1 MTYAIGIA
9 DIEAAAKRLAGVAH
23 RTPVFTSRTL
33 DDRLGASV
41 FLKAESLQRTGA
53 FKFRGAYNAVSSL
66 SEEERAVG
74 VVTNSSGNHAQ
85 ALALAAS
92 LCGSSATVVMPEDAP
107 PNKAAATEAYG
118 GTLVRYDRYTQDRS
132 EISRGIAE
140 ETGRVFIPPY
150 DHPDVMAGQ
159 GTTALELMD
168 QAPDLD
174 ALVVCV
180 GGGGLLAGCSVVAKA
195 ASPDM
200 AIFGVEPEA
209 GDDHRRS
216 REAGKIVKVPVPR
229 TIADGQQTE
238 APGELTWAINSE
250 LVDDFPVVSDDQ
262 IIETMRFLFERMK
275 LVVEPSGATAL
286 AALLTGQLDLSRR
299 RVGVTISGGNIS
311 AARFGEL
318 VGST

>member
-1 MTYAIGIA
+1 MTYAIGLT
-9 DIEAAAKRLAGVAH
+9 DIEAAAKRLDGVAH

-33 DDRLGASV
+33 DDRVGATV
-41 FLKAESLQRTGA
+41 FLKAESFQRTGA

-66 SEEERAVG
+66 TEDERAKG
-74 VVTNSSGNHAQ
+74 VVTNSSGNHGQ

-92 LCGSSATVVMPEDAP
+92 LCGTTAVVVMPDDAP
-107 PNKAAATEAYG
+107 ANKAAATEAYG
-118 GTLVRYDRYTQDRS
+118 GTVVRYDRYDQDRS
-132 EISRGIAE
+132 EITRGISQ
-140 ETGRVFIPPY
+140 ETGRVFIPPF
-150 DHPDVMAGQ
+150 DHPDVIAGQ
-159 GTTALELMD
+159 GTTAIELMQ

-174 ALVVCV
+174 ALVVCL